1 MYCAGFIATEGVCSL
16 ASEIIIGTIAYA
28 DEVRDRL
35 NAELNFLTGE
45 GLALELEEAVNP
57 PWSFFILHVPR
68 GKRQGEKGVACRF
81 AVTKAV
87 SDLFVNHVESN
98 FVKKFISRSY
108 NYWSASDREDLIE
121 RNAENMNK
129 LRIVRRN
136 RILQSLYDY
145 LADSNVL
152 MIEGFARFRLKGYWK
167 QLQRMVK
174 RTSQEFMAAKDYLE
188 FVRLLR
194 CFINMQEPKFG
205 EVHIFINAEGT
216 FFLCDE
222 AGEVIRSEHL
232 RTPSFTVNDGEFN
245 YKDYLL
251 SMLITMA
258 PRSITFHVS
267 DLIWDCD
274 PLQTIQ
280 QVFGG
285 RIARCPGCARC
296 KQLHAH
302 KK

>member
-1 MYCAGFIATEGVCSL
+1 M
-16 ASEIIIGTIAYA
+16 ASDITIGTLAYA
-28 DEVRDRL
+28 DEVQKRL
-35 NAELNFLTGE
+35 SAELNFLTDE
-45 GLALELEEAVNP
+45 GLTLELEEAESP

-81 AVTKAV
+81 VVAKAV
-87 SDLFVNHVESN
+87 SDLFVNQLESN
-98 FVKKFISRSY
+98 FVKEFINRSY
-108 NYWSASDREDLIE
+108 SYWAPSDREDLIE
-121 RNAENMNK
+121 RNAENLNK

-145 LADSNVL
+145 LADSQVL
-152 MIEGFARFRLKGYWK
+152 IIEGFAKFRLQDYWK
-167 QLQRMVK
+167 QLQHIVK

-194 CFINMQEPKFG
+194 CFIDMQEPKVC

-222 AGEVIRSEHL
+222 TGEVIRSEHL

-251 SMLITMA
+251 SMLITLA
-258 PRSITFHVS
+258 PRSIIFHVP

-280 QVFGG
+280 QVFGE
-285 RIARCPGCARC
+285 RITRCPGCARC

>member
-1 MYCAGFIATEGVCSL
+1 M
-16 ASEIIIGTIAYA
+16 ASDIIIGTIDYA
-28 DEVRDRL
+28 DAVRERL
-35 NAELNFLTGE
+35 GTELNFLTGE
-45 GLALELEEAVNP
+45 GLALELEEAEQP

-68 GKRQGEKGVACRF
+68 GRRQGEKGIACRF
-81 AVTKAV
+81 AVAKAI
-87 SDLFVNHVESN
+87 SDLFVNHIESS
-98 FVKKFISRSY
+98 FVKKFIYRSY
-108 NYWSASDREDLIE
+108 NYWSANDREDLIE
-121 RNAENMNK
+121 RNAESLNK

-145 LADSNVL
+145 LADSHVL
-152 MIEGFARFRLKGYWK
+152 FVEGFARFRLQDYWK

-194 CFINMQEPKFG
+194 CFIDMQEPKIY
-205 EVHIFINAEGT
+205 EAHVFINSEGT

-222 AGEVIRSEHL
+222 TGDVIRSEHL

-251 SMLITMA
+251 SMLITLA
-258 PRSITFHVS
+258 PKSIVFHVS

-280 QVFGG
+280 QVFGE
-285 RIARCPGCARC
+285 RITRCPGCARC
-296 KQLHAH
+296 KQLNVH

>member
-1 MYCAGFIATEGVCSL
+1 M
-16 ASEIIIGTIAYA
+16 ASDIIIGTIAYA
-28 DEVRDRL
+28 DEVRERL
-35 NAELNFLTGE
+35 DSELKFLTSE
-45 GLALELEEAVNP
+45 GLALELEEVENP
-57 PWSFFILHVPR
+57 PWSFFILHTTR
-68 GKRQGEKGVACRF
+68 GKKQGEKGIACRF
-81 AVTKAV
+81 AVAKAV
-87 SDLFVNHVESN
+87 SDLLVNHVESD
-98 FVKKFISRSY
+98 FVRKFIDKSY
-108 NYWSASDREDLIE
+108 NYWSANDRNDLIE
-121 RNAENMNK
+121 RNAESMSK

-136 RILQSLYDY
+136 RILQSIYDY
-145 LADSNVL
+145 LADSQVL
-152 MIEGFARFRLKGYWK
+152 MVEGFARFRLKDYWK

-194 CFINMQEPKFG
+194 CFIDMQEAKID
-205 EVHIFINAEGT
+205 EAHVFINTEGT

-222 AGEVIRSEHL
+222 TGEVIRSEHL

-251 SMLITMA
+251 SMLITLA
-258 PRSITFHVS
+258 PKSIIFHVS

-280 QVFGG
+280 QVFGE
-285 RIARCPGCARC
+285 RISRCPGCARC
-296 KQLHAH
+296 KQLNAH

>member
-1 MYCAGFIATEGVCSL
+1 MSSNIT
-16 ASEIIIGTIAYA
+16 IGTLAFA
-28 DEVRDRL
+28 DEVQKRL
-35 NAELNFLTGE
+35 SAELNFLTDE
-45 GLALELEEAVNP
+45 GLALELEEAENP

-81 AVTKAV
+81 AVAKAV

-98 FVKKFISRSY
+98 FVKEFINRSY
-108 NYWSASDREDLIE
+108 SYWAPSDRDDLIE
-121 RNAENMNK
+121 RNAENLTK

-145 LADSNVL
+145 LADSQVL
-152 MIEGFARFRLKGYWK
+152 IIEGFARFRLQEYWK
-167 QLQRMVK
+167 QLQNIVK
-174 RTSQEFMAAKDYLE
+174 RTSQEFMAAKDYQE

-194 CFINMQEPKFG
+194 CFIDMQEPKIC
-205 EVHIFINAEGT
+205 EVHIFINTEGT

-222 AGEVIRSEHL
+222 TGEVIRSEHL

-251 SMLITMA
+251 SMLITLA
-258 PRSITFHVS
+258 PRSIIFHVS

-280 QVFGG
+280 QVFGE
-285 RIARCPGCARC
+285 RVARCPGCAKC
-296 KQLHAH
+296 KQLNAH

>member
-1 MYCAGFIATEGVCSL
+1 M
-16 ASEIIIGTIAYA
+16 ASEITIGTLAYA
-28 DEVRDRL
+28 DEVQKRL
-35 NAELNFLTGE
+35 SAELNFLTDE
-45 GLALELEEAVNP
+45 GLTLELEEAENP
-57 PWSFFILHVPR
+57 PWSFFILYVPR

-81 AVTKAV
+81 AVAKAV

-98 FVKKFISRSY
+98 FVKEFINRNYSY
-108 NYWSASDREDLIE
+108 WAPSDREDLIE
-121 RNAENMNK
+121 RNAENLNK

-145 LADSNVL
+145 LAESQVL
-152 MIEGFARFRLKGYWK
+152 IVEGFAKFRLQDYWK
-167 QLQRMVK
+167 QLQNIVK

-194 CFINMQEPKFG
+194 CFIDMQEPKIN

-222 AGEVIRSEHL
+222 TGEVIRSEHL

-251 SMLITMA
+251 SMLITLA
-258 PRSITFHVS
+258 PRSIIFHVP

-280 QVFGG
+280 QVFGE
-285 RIARCPGCARC
+285 RITRCPGCARC

>member
-1 MYCAGFIATEGVCSL
+1 
-16 ASEIIIGTIAYA
+16 
-28 DEVRDRL
+28 L
-35 NAELNFLTGE
+35 NAELNYLTGQ
-45 GLALELEEAVNP
+45 GLALELEESVSP
-57 PWSFFILHVPR
+57 PWSFFILDVPD
-68 GKRQGEKGVACRF
+68 GKRRGEKGVACRF
-81 AVTKAV
+81 AVAKAV
-87 SDLFVNHVESN
+87 SDLFVNYAEDN
-98 FVKKFISRSY
+98 FVKEFISKNY
-108 NYWSASDREDLIE
+108 NYWAANDREDLIE
-121 RNAENMNK
+121 RNAENMVK

-136 RILQSLYDY
+136 HILQSLYDY
-145 LADSNVL
+145 LAESRLL
-152 MIEGFARFRLKGYWK
+152 MVEGFARFRLQSYWK
-167 QLQRMVK
+167 QLQHMVK

-194 CFINMQEPKFG
+194 CFIDMQEPKIS
-205 EVHIFINAEGT
+205 EAHVFINAEGT

-251 SMLITMA
+251 SMLITLA
-258 PRSITFHVS
+258 PRSIVFHVS

-280 QVFGG
+280 QVFGE
-285 RIARCPGCARC
+285 RITRCPGCARC

-302 KK
+302 KKKGGTD